1 MQESDHDFHWHGPEP
16 PMRVP
21 ARSWGE
27 NPYPHTY
34 ALDGQGHCDADCQAC
49 AWNKARQLKM
59 REDLGYP
66 ARAYTPTVG
75 DLKFLNDMK
84 VAWYGDNRK

>member
-1 MQESDHDFHWHGPEP
+1 
-16 PMRVP
+16 
-21 ARSWGE
+21 
-27 NPYPHTY
+27 
-34 ALDGQGHCDADCQAC
+34 
-49 AWNKARQLKM
+49 M

-66 ARAYTPTVG
+66 ARAYTPTVD